1 MILELKS
8 ILQPKYL
15 NSEYKEKLLQAYKT
29 DYEKSSNENGYIVK
43 INNIID
49 IVSSCINNNNDI
61 IIISNC
67 DCTIFKPIPNMEVNC
82 KIDLIHVNGLFM
94 SKYDIKIM
102 VPKTDDYI
110 FNTDY
115 ILINNKKYIVGDLLD
130 IIIIDVR
137 YYKNIYS
144 CIGKLILKEN

>member
-1 MILELKS
+1 
-8 ILQPKYL
+8 
-15 NSEYKEKLLQAYKT
+15 
-29 DYEKSSNENGYIVK
+29 
-43 INNIID
+43 
-49 IVSSCINNNNDI
+49 
-61 IIISNC
+61 
-67 DCTIFKPIPNMEVNC
+67 MEVNC

-110 FNTDY
+110 FKSDH
-115 ILINNKKYIVGDLLD
+115 IMINNKKYIVGDLLD
-130 IIIIDVR
+130 ILIIDVR

>member
-15 NSEYKEKLLQAYKT
+15 NSEYKRKLLQSYKG

-49 IVSSCINNNNDI
+49 IVSSHINNNNDI
-61 IIISNC
+61 IIVSKCNC
-67 DCTIFKPIPNMEVNC
+67 SIFKPIPNMEVNC

-102 VPKTDDYI
+102 VPKSDEYI
-110 FNTDY
+110 FKSDH
-115 ILINNKKYIVGDLLD
+115 ILINNKKYIVGNNLD